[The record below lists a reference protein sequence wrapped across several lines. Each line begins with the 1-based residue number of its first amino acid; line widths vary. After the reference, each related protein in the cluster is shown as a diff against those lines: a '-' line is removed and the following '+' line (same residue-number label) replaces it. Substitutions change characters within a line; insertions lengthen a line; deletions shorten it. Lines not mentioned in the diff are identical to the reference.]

1 MASRSLTAGMLT
13 AISERTIRPVIFYE
27 GEFVSTGTETAA
39 YLRLWTGIG
48 ELSWDSKTWYGGGG
62 LIGITPIEET
72 TDLVARGFTAAL
84 TGMDSGI
91 IAAALSNIR
100 QGRPGTLWLGLLDA
114 SNALIADPYRL
125 QRGKVDIAII
135 EDDGQ
140 HASVSIRY
148 ESRLISL
155 ERARSRY
162 YTTEDQA
169 IRYPAD
175 QGFAFVPSLQDKEI
189 EWK

>member
-1 MASRSLTAGMLT
+1 MTERALTAGMLA
-13 AISERTIRPVIFYE
+13 AIAENVIRPVILYE
-27 GEFVSTGTETAA
+27 GEFVSSGTESPAF
-39 YLRLWTGIG
+39 LRLWTGVG
-48 ELSWDSKTWYGGGG
+48 ELSWDSKTWYGGGS

-72 TDLVARGFTAAL
+72 TDIVARGFTAAL

-91 IAAALSNIR
+91 IAAAMGNIR
-100 QGRPGTLWLGLLDA
+100 QGRPGSLWLGLLDA
-114 SNALIADPYRL
+114 SGALIADPYRL

-135 EDDGQ
+135 EDDGTN
-140 HASVSIRY
+140 ASVSIRY
-148 ESRLISL
+148 ESRLINL
-155 ERARSRY
+155 ERPRSRY